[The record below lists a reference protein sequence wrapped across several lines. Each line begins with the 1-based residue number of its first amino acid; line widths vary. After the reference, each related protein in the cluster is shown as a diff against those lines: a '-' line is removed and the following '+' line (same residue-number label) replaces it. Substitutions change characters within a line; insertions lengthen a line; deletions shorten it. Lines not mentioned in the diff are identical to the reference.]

1 MDKQK
6 NKNSEEN
13 SIAIKLLDIFPSINE
28 INKEKDEIDIIFQ
41 GLDIFHNLFQLLTTK
56 MEITLKIN
64 NKSSIII
71 SLIKSNNLFATCVFN
86 IKQGEQWI
94 TFSYEN
100 KKKKE
105 SSLAQSLIDCIKIK
119 LNCDIIQ
126 NKNTTNNN
134 ISSNSKKTKNYL
146 ANNNRLNYNSI
157 LTEDNNIKSQS
168 FIDPNKHKSIG
179 EGKILTNKGNKKI
192 NIEYSPKEK
201 ILEKSKFTWII
212 NNNSNINNSLTNNNK
227 NKNSENIINK
237 KKFIIDDNNNKHE
250 EKGLRRMK
258 TKNSYSRIVEDDL
271 AIRLN
276 KMIHKKDDNKLNLTQ
291 RSRKNHNSNGN
302 LDYSLK
308 GNKYYNNNLLF
319 NNFGTN
325 KSQKS
330 KQMLKNRL
338 LYNINK
344 KTEIKNITNEYN
356 NNKKN
361 ETEISITDSNK
372 NRNTNI
378 NNNINTNN
386 NDLNISKRRK
396 YNNKNE
402 RSNDYIDNLNVG
414 ASRGSM
420 TNRRN
425 KDIIKD
431 LKNNTST
438 NAKTPEISRRMKSNN
453 YQNTIDSEIYNFNDD
468 KNKNK
473 LDKDNKDNKDNSFY
487 KNNFSDLDYDNEENY
502 KNLEDLSNHS
512 NNDNNNFY
520 KLKEDFIL
528 LYNDNYVRNVQ
539 EDLLKLEIELFV
551 EKMTGLISAY
561 HYEIND
567 RKLENKLI
575 ENNLKVNSEKYL
587 TFCKLYC
594 RLNIIK
600 KHYKK
605 KYLSLI
611 KNKSNIKEI
620 NDKNFGTNKNELELF
635 KLIFPNK
642 ENENKKNRMNKED
655 SKMELKNILNIL
667 LSKIK
672 NKKIMMKNDLY
683 KKWCEINKNE
693 LNEISIIKDLNEI
706 KNEEI
711 KYRKPKARTRVIPK
725 LQQTQFNSKTNNL
738 NNEQNK
744 NTFVFNENKS
754 EKKIFNNK
762 RIENDNYNFFTHN
775 PNTDIY
781 SKSSAVYS
789 LYPKKFYSRKIP
801 K

>member
-1 MDKQK
+1 M
-6 NKNSEEN
+6 
-13 SIAIKLLDIFPSINE
+13 
-28 INKEKDEIDIIFQ
+28 
-41 GLDIFHNLFQLLTTK
+41 
-56 MEITLKIN
+56 
-64 NKSSIII
+64 
-71 SLIKSNNLFATCVFN
+71 
-86 IKQGEQWI
+86 
-94 TFSYEN
+94 
-100 KKKKE
+100 
-105 SSLAQSLIDCIKIK
+105 
-119 LNCDIIQ
+119 
-126 NKNTTNNN
+126 
-134 ISSNSKKTKNYL
+134 
-146 ANNNRLNYNSI
+146 
-157 LTEDNNIKSQS
+157 
-168 FIDPNKHKSIG
+168 
-179 EGKILTNKGNKKI
+179 
-192 NIEYSPKEK
+192 
-201 ILEKSKFTWII
+201 LEKSKFTWII
-212 NNNSNINNSLTNNNK
+212 NSNSNINKSLNNNNK

-237 KKFIIDDNNNKHE
+237 KKFFLDDNNNNKNKHE

-258 TKNSYSRIVEDDL
+258 TKNSYSRIIEDDL
-271 AIRLN
+271 TIRLN
-276 KMIHKKDDNKLNLTQ
+276 KVIHKKDENKLNLTQ
-291 RSRKNHNSNGN
+291 RTRKNHNSNGN

-338 LYNINK
+338 LFNLNK

-356 NNKKN
+356 NKKN
-361 ETEISITDSNK
+361 ETEISIANNNK
-372 NRNTNI
+372 NNI
-378 NNNINTNN
+378 NNNIISNSNN
-386 NDLNISKRRK
+386 NSNNYDLNVSKRRK
-396 YNNKNE
+396 YNIKNE
-402 RSNDYIDNLNVG
+402 RSNDDIDNLNMG
-414 ASRGSM
+414 TSREAM

-453 YQNTIDSEIYNFNDD
+453 YQNTIDSEIYFNDD

-473 LDKDNKDNKDNSFY
+473 DKISKYNKDNSIY
-487 KNNFSDLDYDNEENY
+487 NNISSDLDYDNEE
-502 KNLEDLSNHS
+502 KNKNINDESNHS
-512 NNDNNNFY
+512 NNDYNNFY

-528 LYNDNYVRNVQ
+528 LYNDNYVKNVQ

-551 EKMTGLISAY
+551 EKMTGLISSY
-561 HYEIND
+561 HCEIND

-575 ENNLKVNSEKYL
+575 ENNLKFNSEKYL

-605 KYLSLI
+605 KYLNLL

-620 NDKNFGTNKNELELF
+620 NDKNLGTNKNEIELF

-642 ENENKKNRMNKED
+642 EKENKKIKMNKDE
-655 SKMELKNILNIL
+655 SKIELKIILNIL

-672 NKKIMMKNDLY
+672 NKKILMKSNLY

-693 LNEISIIKDLNEI
+693 LNEISIIKDLNNI

-738 NNEQNK
+738 NIEQNK

-754 EKKIFNNK
+754 EKKIINNK
-762 RIENDNYNFFTHN
+762 RLENDNYNFFTHN
-775 PNTDIY
+775 PNSDIY
-781 SKSSAVYS
+781 SKSSALYS
-789 LYPKKFYSRKIP
+789 LYPKKYYSRKIP